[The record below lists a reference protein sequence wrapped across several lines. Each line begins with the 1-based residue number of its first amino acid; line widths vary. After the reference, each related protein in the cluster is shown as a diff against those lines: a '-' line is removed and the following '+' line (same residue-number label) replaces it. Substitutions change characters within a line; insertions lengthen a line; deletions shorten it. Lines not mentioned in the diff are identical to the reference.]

1 MTETVM
7 SSRALPNYASR
18 YSQIPFTKKATYT
31 ILSAGLIGE
40 IAVEFIAWVVVPIF
54 LHRPMEPSVL
64 IQNLAS
70 AQLGLDLPMSIAF
83 PLHFVAGAYIFV
95 LFYMFFVD
103 AFKIRNVTVAG
114 IIWGLL
120 LWVMAQ
126 GFFAPLADRP
136 FFLGFQVYSWWSI
149 LLHVGM
155 TVPTA
160 LALEFFGRKFENVS

>member
-1 MTETVM
+1 MASPEF
-7 SSRALPNYASR
+7 SNYASK
-18 YSQIPFTKKATYT
+18 YSQIPFSKKATYT

-70 AQLGLDLPMSIAF
+70 AQFGIALPMTVAF
-83 PLHFVAGAYIFV
+83 PLHFFAGAYGFV

-103 AFKIRNVTVAG
+103 AFKIHNVTVAG
-114 IIWGLL
+114 IIWGLM
-120 LWVMAQ
+120 LWVTAQ
-126 GFFAPLADRP
+126 GFFAPLAGRP

-160 LALEFFGRKFENVS
+160 LAFEFFGRKFENVS